1 MSARTYI
8 PQLIRIVRVVC
19 VYTVRYDAQIRSHL
33 PEGAVEPF
41 NAMVAACS
49 ALLTAIG
56 DLPILP

>member
-19 VYTVRYDAQIRSHL
+19 VYCVRYDVQIRAHL
-33 PEGAVEPF
+33 PEGAVSAF
-41 NAMVAACS
+41 NSMVAACS

-56 DLPILP
+56 DLPLLP